1 MIMTQINL
9 LPWREELRQEQKKE
23 FGIMAVMSLVLAAAI
38 VGLIHFQMQAKIDYQ
53 LSRNKFLTD
62 EIAKVDEEI
71 KEIAELQKVRR
82 SLIERMEV
90 IQDLQASRPSIVH
103 LFTEIV
109 STVPNGVYLQTL
121 AQTGNNLLI
130 NGEAESNARVSTYM
144 RNLSA
149 SDWLKDPN
157 LTVIEIEDKTVNR
170 ISTFTLTVKQTS
182 PNATDEDEK
191 KDDGG
196 LQ

>member
-9 LPWREELRQEQKKE
+9 LPWREELRQEQKKQ
-23 FGIMAVMSLVLAAAI
+23 FAVMAVMTCVLAAAI
-38 VGLIHFQMQAKIDYQ
+38 VALIHFQMQAKIDYQ
-53 LSRNKFLTD
+53 LSRNSFLTA

-71 KEIAELQKVRR
+71 KEISELQKVRR

-90 IQDLQASRPSIVH
+90 IQDLQGSRPSIVH

-109 STVPNGVYLQTL
+109 STVPNGVYLKTL
-121 AQTGNNLLI
+121 TQTGGNLLI

-149 SDWLKDPN
+149 SDWLKEPN
-157 LTVIEIEDKTVNR
+157 LTVIEIEDITVNR

-182 PNATDEDEK
+182 PNATDEDT
-191 KDDGG
+191 DDGG
-196 LQ
+196 LK